1 MDGILNIYKE
11 KGWTSFD
18 VVAKLRRILKVKKIG
33 HTGTLDPDAEGV
45 LPVCVGRATKSVE
58 ALMDHDKEY
67 RAVLLFGKKT
77 DTGDVT
83 GNVLA
88 EADVPALT
96 KDEIEHTLA
105 SFVPGYAQIPPMYS
119 ALKVNGK
126 RLYEYAREGIV
137 IEREPRQVQIPSL
150 VLEEMLLPRITF
162 SAVCGRGTYIRALC
176 EDIGEKLSLPA
187 CMESLLRTR
196 VGECTIS
203 SAMKITEIE
212 AAVKNG
218 TLESCFSQVNPDSD
232 MKKRR

>member
-45 LPVCVGRATKSVE
+45 LPVCVGRATKAVE
-58 ALMDHDKEY
+58 TLMDHDKEY

-77 DTGDVT
+77 DTGDIT

-88 EADVPALT
+88 EASVPALSGE
-96 KDEIEHTLA
+96 EIENVLA

-137 IEREPRQVQIPSL
+137 IEREPREVAIPSL
-150 VLEEMLLPRITF
+150 TLDAVALPRITITT
-162 SAVCGRGTYIRALC
+162 VCGRGTYIRALC

-196 VGECTIS
+196 VGKFTLS
-203 SAMKITEIE
+203 TAKKIGEIE
-212 AAVKNG
+212 EAAQNG
-218 TLESCFSQVNPDSD
+218 TLESCFTPVDLELIR
-232 MKKRR
+232 KR

>member
-18 VVAKLRRILKVKKIG
+18 VVAKLRRILKIKKIG

-45 LPVCVGRATKSVE
+45 LPVCVGRATKAVE

-77 DTGDVT
+77 DTGDIT

-88 EADVPALT
+88 EANVPALT
-96 KDEIEHTLA
+96 KEEIEQVLT

-126 RLYEYAREGIV
+126 RLYEYAREGVV
-137 IEREPRQVQIPSL
+137 IEREPRQVSIPSL
-150 VLEEMLLPRITF
+150 TLEEMLLPRITI
-162 SAVCGRGTYIRALC
+162 STVCGRGTYIRALC

-187 CMESLLRTR
+187 CMESLVRIR
-196 VGECTIS
+196 VGEFTLS
-203 SAMKITEIE
+203 TAMKIAEIE
-212 AAVKNG
+212 AAEKNG
-218 TLESCFSQVNPDSD
+218 TLETCFYPVHPDGD
-232 MKKRR
+232 IQKKP

>member
-18 VVAKLRRILKVKKIG
+18 VVAKLRRILKVKRIG

-45 LPVCVGRATKSVE
+45 LPVCVGRATKAVE

-77 DTGDVT
+77 DTGDIT
-83 GNVLA
+83 GKVLA
-88 EADVPALT
+88 EAEVPDLSE
-96 KDEIEHTLA
+96 DEIRNVLST
-105 SFVPGYAQIPPMYS
+105 FVPGYAQIPPMYS

-137 IEREPRQVQIPSL
+137 IEREPREVQIPSL
-150 VLEEMLLPRITF
+150 RLESMALPRITITT
-162 SAVCGRGTYIRALC
+162 VCGRGTYIRALC
-176 EDIGEKLSLPA
+176 EDIGEKLFLPA

-196 VGECTIS
+196 VGDFHVSDAKRI
-203 SAMKITEIE
+203 AEIE
-212 AAVKNG
+212 EAAQNG
-218 TLESCFSQVNPDSD
+218 TLESCFSPVEWDGIR
-232 MKKRR
+232 KR

>member
-18 VVAKLRRILKVKKIG
+18 VVAKLRGILKVRKIG

-45 LPVCVGRATKSVE
+45 LPVCVGRATKMVE

-77 DTGDVT
+77 DTGDIT

-88 EADVPALT
+88 EAEVPAFT
-96 KDEIEHTLA
+96 KEEIERVLA

-126 RLYEYAREGIV
+126 RLYEYAREGV
-137 IEREPRQVQIPSL
+137 TIEREPRQVQIPSL
-150 VLEEMLLPRITF
+150 SLEEMLLPRITILT
-162 SAVCGRGTYIRALC
+162 VCGRGTYIRALC
-176 EDIGEKLSLPA
+176 EDIGERLSLPA
-187 CMESLLRTR
+187 CMESLVRTR
-196 VGECTIS
+196 VGAFSLSGAIRIAEV
-203 SAMKITEIE
+203 E
-212 AAVKNG
+212 AAAKNG
-218 TLESCFSQVNPDSD
+218 TLDTCFSQVDLD
-232 MKKRR
+232 

>member
-45 LPVCVGRATKSVE
+45 LPVCVGHATKAVE

-77 DTGDVT
+77 DTGDLS
-83 GNVLA
+83 GKILA
-88 EADVPALT
+88 EAKVPPLT
-96 KDEIEHTLA
+96 EKEIVNVLST
-105 SFVPGYAQIPPMYS
+105 FVPGYAQIPPMYS

-126 RLYEYAREGIV
+126 RLYEYAREGVV
-137 IEREPRQVQIPSL
+137 IEREPREVQIPLLRLDS
-150 VLEEMLLPRITF
+150 MALPRITITT
-162 SAVCGRGTYIRALC
+162 VCGRGTYIRALC
-176 EDIGEKLSLPA
+176 EDIGEKLDLPA

-196 VGECTIS
+196 VGDFFIS
-203 SAMKITEIE
+203 DAKKIAEIE
-212 AAVKNG
+212 EAAQNG
-218 TLESCFSQVNPDSD
+218 TPERCFSPVEWDVIR
-232 MKKRR
+232 KR

>member
-45 LPVCVGRATKSVE
+45 LPVCVGRATKAVE
-58 ALMDHDKEY
+58 TLMDHDKEY

-77 DTGDVT
+77 DTGDIT

-88 EADVPALT
+88 EASVPALSGE
-96 KDEIEHTLA
+96 EIENVLA

-137 IEREPRQVQIPSL
+137 IEREPREVAIPSL
-150 VLEEMLLPRITF
+150 TLDAVALPRITITT
-162 SAVCGRGTYIRALC
+162 VCGRGTYIRALC

-196 VGECTIS
+196 VGKFSLST
-203 SAMKITEIE
+203 AKKIGEIE
-212 AAVKNG
+212 EAAQNG
-218 TLESCFSQVNPDSD
+218 TLESCFTPVDLELIR
-232 MKKRR
+232 KR